1 MKIAI
6 IGTGISGLTA
16 AYVLNREHEITVFEK
31 NDYIGGHTHTHSID
45 SNDRSLAVDSGF
57 IVYNEVA
64 YPHFIK
70 LLNQLKVERQKTT
83 MGFSVKSVAKNL
95 EYAGNSLKSVFAQ
108 HRNYFRPSFL
118 IMLWDIL
125 RFNEKAKADLDM
137 LSPEVTL
144 GGYLSKNRFSQ
155 AFTHNYVIPMG
166 AAIWSTKA
174 RSMLE
179 MPALFFIRFFKNH
192 GLLQMKNRSGWW
204 VIKGGSKQYVKKMIE
219 HFSERICLNTT
230 VTSIKRLQEKVA
242 IRTGSDNNEKIFDAV
257 VIATH
262 SDQALDLLA
271 DPSPQEREI
280 LGALPYQQ
288 NEALLH
294 TDDSVLPERKLAWA
308 SWNYHLNQNTDQPL
322 AMTYNMNILQSL
334 AAPETYCVTLNSNQ
348 LVDKDKV
355 LKELQYEHPLFT
367 RAGIIAQQRKGE
379 ISGVNNTYYCGAYWR
394 NGFHED
400 GVVSALEVCSDFGLT
415 L

>member
-57 IVYNEVA
+57 IVYNEVT

-144 GGYLSKNRFSQ
+144 GSYLSENRFSQ

-219 HFSERICLNTT
+219 HFSERICLNTA

-242 IRTGSDNNEKIFDAV
+242 IRTGSDNNEEIFDAV

-308 SWNYHLNQNTDQPL
+308 SWNYHLNQNTDQPI

>member
-57 IVYNEVA
+57 IVYNEVT

-144 GGYLSKNRFSQ
+144 GSYLSENRFSQ

-219 HFSERICLNTT
+219 HFSERICLNTA

-242 IRTGSDNNEKIFDAV
+242 IRTGSDNNEEIFDAV

>member
-1 MKIAI
+1 M
-6 IGTGISGLTA
+6 
-16 AYVLNREHEITVFEK
+16 
-31 NDYIGGHTHTHSID
+31 
-45 SNDRSLAVDSGF
+45 DSGF
-57 IVYNEVA
+57 IVYNEVT

-70 LLNQLKVERQKTT
+70 LLNQLQVERQKTT

-144 GGYLSKNRFSQ
+144 GGYLSENRFSQ

-204 VIKGGSKQYVKKMIE
+204 VM
-219 HFSERICLNTT
+219 
-230 VTSIKRLQEKVA
+230 
-242 IRTGSDNNEKIFDAV
+242 
-257 VIATH
+257 
-262 SDQALDLLA
+262 
-271 DPSPQEREI
+271 
-280 LGALPYQQ
+280 
-288 NEALLH
+288 
-294 TDDSVLPERKLAWA
+294 
-308 SWNYHLNQNTDQPL
+308 
-322 AMTYNMNILQSL
+322 
-334 AAPETYCVTLNSNQ
+334 
-348 LVDKDKV
+348 
-355 LKELQYEHPLFT
+355 
-367 RAGIIAQQRKGE
+367 
-379 ISGVNNTYYCGAYWR
+379 
-394 NGFHED
+394 
-400 GVVSALEVCSDFGLT
+400 
-415 L
+415 

>member
-45 SNDRSLAVDSGF
+45 SNGRSLAVDSGF

-70 LLNQLKVERQKTT
+70 LLNQLQVERQKTT

-125 RFNEKAKADLDM
+125 RFNKKAKADLDT

-144 GGYLSKNRFSQ
+144 GGYLSENRFSQ

-192 GLLQMKNRSGWW
+192 GLLQIKNRSGWW

-219 HFSERICLNTT
+219 HFSERICLNTA

-242 IRTGSDNNEKIFDAV
+242 IRTGSDNNEEIFDAV